1 MSSPLREVATLF
13 LRLGVTSFGGP
24 AAHIALMHEQLVRR
38 RRWLDDA
45 RFLDLVGLANLVPGP
60 NSTELAIHLGRER
73 AGWRGFAVAGLA
85 FIVPATVLVLGLA
98 WMYERYGALPQA
110 ASLLAGVKAVM
121 IAIIAQALW
130 TLAPKAVKGPLTGA
144 LGAGALALALLGI
157 NEIALM
163 FGAGLL
169 ALSVR
174 AARGGARGGP
184 LAAVLT
190 APVATLRE
198 GLPPT
203 AGALTA
209 AAAAA
214 PLAAVAV
221 PFSLPA
227 LFLSFLKIGAV
238 MYGSG
243 YVLLAFLRAEFVTRF
258 GWLTEQQVLDA
269 VAAGQITPG
278 PLFTAATFI
287 GHLLGGVP
295 GALLATLGIFLPSF
309 VFVALTGPLLR
320 GRERSPRLGAFLDG
334 VNVAALGLMAAVTWQ
349 LGRAVLVDVTSALA
363 TLAALFLLVRTKVNS
378 FWLICGGAAL
388 GLVRGALG

>member
-24 AAHIALMHEQLVRR
+24 AAHIALMHEQVVRR

-45 RFLDLVGLANLVPGP
+45 RFLDLIGLANLVPGP

-85 FIVPATVLVLGLA
+85 FIVPATVMVLGLA
-98 WMYERYGALPQA
+98 WMYEKYGALPQA

-144 LGAGALALALLGI
+144 LGAGALVLALLGV

-169 ALSVR
+169 ALG
-174 AARGGARGGP
+174 ARGARGARGSGGP
-184 LAAVLT
+184 LAAVLAGPLAT
-190 APVATLRE
+190 VRDGAPPA
-198 GLPPT
+198 
-203 AGALTA
+203 AGAVAAATA
-209 AAAAA
+209 AAMT
-214 PLAAVAV
+214 V
-221 PFSLPA
+221 PFSLPL

-269 VAAGQITPG
+269 VAAGQVTPG

-320 GRERSPRLGAFLDG
+320 GRERSPGLGAFLDG
-334 VNVAALGLMAAVTWQ
+334 VNVAALALMAAVTWQ
-349 LGRAVLVDVTSALA
+349 LGRAVLVDVPSAAA
-363 TLAALFLLVRTKVNS
+363 TLAALVLLARTQVNS

-388 GLVRGALG
+388 GLARGALGW

>member
-1 MSSPLREVATLF
+1 MTSPLREVTTLF
-13 LRLGVTSFGGP
+13 LRLGLTAFGGP
-24 AAHIALMHEQLVRR
+24 AAHLALMHEQVVRR
-38 RRWLDDA
+38 RRWVDDA

-73 AGWRGFAVAGLA
+73 AGWRGFAAAGVA
-85 FIVPATVLVLGLA
+85 FIAPAMLMVLGLA
-98 WMYERYGALPQA
+98 WLYGRYGALPQA
-110 ASLLAGVKAVM
+110 ASLLEGVKAVM

-130 TLAPKAVKGPLTGA
+130 TLVPKAVKGPLTGV
-144 LGAGALALALLGI
+144 LGAAALALALAGVH
-157 NEIALM
+157 EIALL

-169 ALSVR
+169 ALGIR
-174 AARGGARGGP
+174 MARGGP
-184 LAAVLT
+184 G
-190 APVATLRE
+190 PVAIAVPVAALRDST
-198 GLPPT
+198 P
-203 AGALTA
+203 GAVTA

-214 PLAAVAV
+214 TAAIAV
-221 PFSLPA
+221 PFSLPL

-269 VAAGQITPG
+269 VAIGQITPG

-287 GHLLGGVP
+287 GHQLGGVP

-309 VFVALTGPLLR
+309 VFVALTGPLLG
-320 GRERSPRLGAFLDG
+320 GRERSPLLGAFLDG

-349 LGRAVLVDVTSALA
+349 LGRSVLVDVPVVLVTVVSLV
-363 TLAALFLLVRTKVNS
+363 LLVRTS
-378 FWLICGGAAL
+378 LPSLWLIAGGAAF
-388 GLVRGALG
+388 GLARAFIG

>member
-1 MSSPLREVATLF
+1 MASPLREVTTLF
-13 LRLGVTSFGGP
+13 LRLGLTAFGGP
-24 AAHIALMHEQLVRR
+24 AAHLALMHEQVVRR

-73 AGWRGFAVAGLA
+73 AGWRGFAAAGVA
-85 FIVPATVLVLGLA
+85 FIAPAMLMVLGLG
-98 WMYERYGALPQA
+98 WLYGRYGALPLA
-110 ASLLAGVKAVM
+110 ASLLEGVKAVM

-130 TLAPKAVKGPLTGA
+130 TLAPKAVKGPLTGV
-144 LGAGALALALLGI
+144 LGAAALALALVGAH
-157 NEIALM
+157 EIALL

-169 ALSVR
+169 ALGLR
-174 AARGGARGGP
+174 AARGGA
-184 LAAVLT
+184 AAALI
-190 APVATLRE
+190 ALPVAALR
-198 GLPPT
+198 
-203 AGALTA
+203 AGAPGTASATMA

-214 PLAAVAV
+214 ATTAAAVV
-221 PFSLPA
+221 PFSLPL

-238 MYGSG
+238 LYGSG

-269 VAAGQITPG
+269 VAVGQITPG

-287 GHLLGGVP
+287 GHQLGGVP

-309 VFVALTGPLLR
+309 VFVALTGPLL
-320 GRERSPRLGAFLDG
+320 GRFRRSPLLGAFLDG

-349 LGRAVLVDVTSALA
+349 LGRSVLVDVPVALV
-363 TLAALFLLVRTKVNS
+363 TVVSLVLLVRTRIPS
-378 FWLICGGAAL
+378 LWLLAGGAVF
-388 GLVRGALG
+388 GLARAYLPG

>member
-1 MSSPLREVATLF
+1 MSAPLREVATLF

-24 AAHIALMHEQLVRR
+24 AAHIALMHEQIVRR

-85 FIVPATVLVLGLA
+85 FIVPATVMVLGLA
-98 WMYERYGALPQA
+98 WIYERYGALPQA

-130 TLAPKAVKGPLTGA
+130 TLLPKAVKGPLTGA
-144 LGAGALALALLGI
+144 LGAGALVLALLGVD
-157 NEIALM
+157 EIALM

-169 ALSVR
+169 ALGAR
-174 AARGGARGGP
+174 AARGGMGGGP
-184 LAAVLT
+184 LSFALAGPL
-190 APVATLRE
+190 ATVRE
-198 GLPPT
+198 GAPQA
-203 AGALTA
+203 AGAVAVATA
-209 AAAAA
+209 AAMT
-214 PLAAVAV
+214 V
-221 PFSLPA
+221 PFSLPL

-269 VAAGQITPG
+269 VAAGQVTPG

-334 VNVAALGLMAAVTWQ
+334 VNVAALALMAAVTWQ
-349 LGRAVLVDVTSALA
+349 LGRAVLVDIPSAVA
-363 TLAALFLLVRTKVNS
+363 TLAALLLLVRTKVNS
-378 FWLICGGAAL
+378 FWLICGGAVL
-388 GLVRGALG
+388 GLARGALGW